1 MTSPYVRQPQSRL
14 HGRARDGGAPA
25 PLSTPAFATAY
36 APLGGTSSDGP
47 AGEVLIVTIFVPA
60 AEGRNS

>member
-1 MTSPYVRQPQSRL
+1 MNSPYSRQPQSRL

-25 PLSTPAFATAY
+25 PFSPPVRPPAF

-47 AGEVLIVTIFVPA
+47 IEESLVVTVTVSPGA
-60 AEGRNS
+60 SRA